1 MRVCRSASALFFAL
15 SASLL
20 AQAPAN
26 RLHLA
31 PRPETPVNSSTPA
44 QLPIRRVVLYK
55 NGVGYFEHV
64 GRVTGDQAL
73 TIDFTSSQLNDVLQ
87 SLTALDL
94 GGGRITSVDYNSAT
108 PLDQQ
113 LQNIPLG
120 LGEKPT
126 TMELYAALRGARV
139 EVSGA
144 GQAPVTGRI
153 VHYEVRADK
162 TTAQGGT
169 EKERVLT
176 IVTDAGDIRSLA
188 ITPAVSVQ
196 VLDGDLRRDLDD
208 YLALLASTQSRQVRH
223 LTLEAQGTG
232 SREIRVSY
240 ISEVPVWKSTYRIVF
255 PPVSDTSAAPAP
267 GTEQSA
273 ILQGWA
279 VVDNTG
285 GSDWDNVQLSL
296 VAGAPQSFIEP
307 LSQPIYTQRPV
318 VPVPEA
324 ENVAPQIPE
333 EALQQNTPVAAPT
346 QSVTVQAPPL
356 PQLEPR
362 LRKYWAGGEAGGVL
376 GGIGRGY
383 GGGVMHTLQD
393 ESASTT
399 SAKFDDFFEYTLAQ
413 PVTIHRNQSA
423 LVPFLQTNVQASQV
437 TLWNPD
443 NPIPLRAL
451 WLTNSSKETLDR
463 GSFSVFENGEFAGE
477 GLTDPI
483 HAGEK
488 RLLSYAVDQAVHVT
502 TESNLFSTHLHH
514 LSVHNGYLTE
524 RTEEIRE
531 VTYVVHNAATD
542 SRDVIV
548 EHPVQSGWTINSD
561 PAPIETT
568 ASWYRFNV
576 VTPPGETVRLHVG
589 EVHPERTT
597 WQLTGISDD
606 QLTIMLNGAGDRPAI
621 EKALAPVLSA
631 RAKVHDLDSQIAAK
645 RQAIDNVEADSTRL
659 HNNLQG
665 LRDSEEERALARR
678 YAGEMNADEDQLQSL
693 RKDLADLQ
701 QQRTAAQQAL
711 DQAIGNLDLDE
722 DV

>member
-1 MRVCRSASALFFAL
+1 MRVCWSASAFFLLL

-20 AQAPAN
+20 AQNPRTVPHTAPQ
-26 RLHLA
+26 
-31 PRPETPVNSSTPA
+31 PETAPA

-64 GRVTGDQAL
+64 GRVTGDQAV
-73 TIDFTSSQLNDVLQ
+73 TIDFTSSQLDDVLQ

-94 GGGRITSVDYNSAT
+94 GGGRIVSVDYNSAT
-108 PLDQQ
+108 PLQQQ
-113 LQNIPLG
+113 LKNIPLG

-139 EVSGA
+139 EVSG
-144 GQAPVTGRI
+144 GGEPPVSGRI

-162 TTAQGGT
+162 TTAQGGI

-188 ITPAVSVQ
+188 ITPAVSVE
-196 VLDGDLRRDLDD
+196 VLDGSLRRDLDD

-232 SREIRVSY
+232 TREIHVSY

-255 PPVSDTSAAPAP
+255 PPSSDASGPTVP

-324 ENVAPQIPE
+324 ESVAPTLHE
-333 EALQQNTPVAAPT
+333 SGEATPLPSAAAQT
-346 QSVTVQAPPL
+346 VTVNGALSELPTMAPK
-356 PQLEPR
+356 
-362 LRKYWAGGEAGGVL
+362 LRAGFGSGSGN
-376 GGIGRGY
+376 GYGY
-383 GGGVMHTLQD
+383 GGGVVGGLAAGPPVQD
-393 ESASTT
+393 ETGSATP
-399 SAKFDDFFEYTLAQ
+399 AGFDDFFEYTLAQ

-437 TLWNPD
+437 TLWNAD
-443 NPIPLRAL
+443 NPVPLRAL
-451 WLTNSSKETLDR
+451 WLTNSGKETLDR

-483 HAGEK
+483 HAVEK

-531 VTYVVHNAATD
+531 VTYAVHNAATD
-542 SRDVIV
+542 ARDVIV
-548 EHPVQSGWTINSD
+548 EHPVQSGWTFNSD
-561 PAPIETT
+561 PAPVETT

-589 EVHPERTT
+589 EVHPERMVY
-597 WQLTGISDD
+597 QLTGISDD

-645 RQAIDNVEADSTRL
+645 QQAVDNVEADSTRL

-665 LRDSEEERALARR
+665 LRDSAEERALARR

-711 DQAIGNLDLDE
+711 DQAISNLDLDA